1 MQFQG
6 IMIAIGLFDLVIQS
20 IALFIISGKLGW
32 KKRWKAWI
40 PGLRFYALGQSVAM
54 SKDGLYSGIM
64 DLLTV
69 ISMILLIFVRR
80 GQLGVLMNLLQ
91 LVFFVFYFI
100 YRIRIFLQILRLFN
114 MKRTWIILWVIANW
128 LPLMILGISKKYQ
141 PEWDLILEE
150 DLDAGEK
157 PAQIPE
163 TREIPFV
170 PTNEGL
176 SVPCLVKTT
185 TTAMT
190 VMPFLLIFQL
200 IFSGGFFDLGSADFL
215 KVTTISHWGMDSMCT
230 ISRFNDLPMVTLWN
244 TVVRFK
250 DVDIG
255 GVQPLQSVVAMVED
269 QNGVDAFMKWS
280 GEQSANPAYEAVASN
295 VWFCFLMLLLM
306 IVLFAVVS
314 VIALKLVDRDKR

>member
-1 MQFQG
+1 MTAVANKELKYCGRVSQIG
-6 IMIAIGLFDLVIQS
+6 IYFRKFLRMFVYQSDWKVLPISAVIVALVTLVVGKNMFLTQEGTTFGTFALTCVCIWNGVFNSIQVVCRERDIVKREHRAGMHVTSYIIAHMLYQLIICLLQTGVTLLVCWIVGIKFPAAGVITSLGVVDFGIAVLVVTYSSDAIGLM
-20 IALFIISGKLGW
+20 IS
-32 KKRWKAWI
+32 
-40 PGLRFYALGQSVAM
+40 
-54 SKDGLYSGIM
+54 
-64 DLLTV
+64 
-69 ISMILLIFVRR
+69 
-80 GQLGVLMNLLQ
+80 
-91 LVFFVFYFI
+91 
-100 YRIRIFLQILRLFN
+100 
-114 MKRTWIILWVIANW
+114 
-128 LPLMILGISKKYQ
+128 
-141 PEWDLILEE
+141 
-150 DLDAGEK
+150 
-157 PAQIPE
+157 
-163 TREIPFV
+163 
-170 PTNEGL
+170 
-176 SVPCLVKTT
+176 CLVKTT

-190 VMPFLLIFQL
+190 VMPFLLIYQL